1 MGPDD
6 DDVEFPGD
14 DCDDAHPEYHWDALA
29 EWEDV
34 VEHPDHIA
42 AEEGPVVDPVVD
54 AMGELPTVESEQ
66 HGRVKIFKS
75 KRTGLRIA
83 RLSTVR
89 HEQPGECLCIVYD
102 LHKCK
107 FMKSSK
113 HFPDKLTL
121 RRWMASGES
130 PHVVRRA
137 GAPTWLYGELLE
149 CKNTFVKTNHSF
161 NRSAHFAGLSCEAF
175 VVFGCHRQTR

>member
-29 EWEDV
+29 EWGDV

-42 AEEGPVVDPVVD
+42 AEEEPVVDPVVD

-89 HEQPGECLCIVYD
+89 HEQPGECLCIVCD

-113 HFPDKLTL
+113 HFPDELTL

-130 PHVVRRA
+130 LPRGPEGW
-137 GAPTWLYGELLE
+137 GAHMALWRTP
-149 CKNTFVKTNHSF
+149 
-161 NRSAHFAGLSCEAF
+161 
-175 VVFGCHRQTR
+175 